1 MTKDKTMNQTLT
13 LNQATKSSEFEHP
26 FLQELIRQIRN
37 SDTANRYC
45 NWSDEFLIN
54 QLIIHSEAKKDTF
67 VAPLKQLLTNAFYRA
82 IGVTIEKKTGH
93 PTETF
98 VHLKDTELSSAVICC
113 GRVLVLTS
121 LMSGYL
127 GFGFMSLQQ
136 LVESAETNIGNALTK
151 ASQYLDFVC

>member
-1 MTKDKTMNQTLT
+1 MSQTLT
-13 LNQATKSSEFEHP
+13 LNQPTKSSELEHP

-37 SDTANRYC
+37 SDTANSYC

-54 QLIIHSEAKKDTF
+54 QLIISSEQKKDIF

-98 VHLKDTELSSAVICC
+98 IHLKDKELSSAVICC

-127 GFGFMSLQQ
+127 SFGFLSLQQ
-136 LVESAETNIGNALTK
+136 LIELAESNVGNAVIK